1 MRRGTKITNKRYLAA
16 KMYHTLANITFGR
29 GEKIFGVQKAPGGAK
44 KPKRGAT
51 SLFNRAP
58 KKWRYF
64 FLLKKQ

>member
-1 MRRGTKITNKRYLAA
+1 
-16 KMYHTLANITFGR
+16 MYHTLANITFGR

-44 KPKRGAT
+44 KPERGAKKPERGAK

-64 FLLKKQ
+64 FLLKKTVTFL